1 MQETLP
7 AETWCHDSWNTPEP
21 RVPARCVRSGP
32 DRSIASTHNMLL
44 GAFSVAQ
51 KHIRIQSP
59 YLLPDHILLG
69 AINTPARRGNRVE
82 LVRHGAHNLRL
93 VNSAQP
99 AKKEPNIIK

>member
-59 YLLPDHILLG
+59 YFLPDQILLG
-69 AINTPARRGNRVE
+69 AITTPARRGIRVDFVIPRSE
-82 LVRHGAHNLRL
+82 CSRVG
-93 VNSAQP
+93 
-99 AKKEPNIIK
+99 KEWYSKVKSGG